1 MRTLC
6 NHPEA
11 GASKCL
17 LQTDGPRTGLLRSE
31 RTPDAG
37 EPPVGSG
44 HDFYCRF
51 RGHWRAILVELGVL
65 VRNDDEYIEE
75 IRVVRRKKDTYR
87 SKSSKSKD
95 FESDLLRSKA
105 TKNVAGPTESRRLN
119 EQELRERY
127 RGDPIVVTHAAS
139 SPRELTPSQ
148 QALADVIADAGSIVI
163 RELLVPLIRDVAA
176 PAAKAKLS
184 EFAARQRIRSIERAK
199 AKEKAPEAGLV
210 GLDVIDEVKF
220 APEAADLEVAEPS
233 IPITRSDLVLTQLQ
247 LKLAEEY
254 VAKQRWVVSHAEVTD
269 EDLSPTLE
277 HSLTRILD
285 GRADELDD
293 EEREAVAVFLQR
305 AGDAT
310 PSKPALPHQ
319 ARLRRVADEFLKV
332 PRRPRWPRQT
342 E

>member
-1 MRTLC
+1 M
-6 NHPEA
+6 
-11 GASKCL
+11 
-17 LQTDGPRTGLLRSE
+17 
-31 RTPDAG
+31 
-37 EPPVGSG
+37 
-44 HDFYCRF
+44 
-51 RGHWRAILVELGVL
+51 LVS
-65 VRNDDEYIEE
+65 NDDEYIEE

-105 TKNVAGPTESRRLN
+105 TKNVAGPTESRRLS
-119 EQELRERY
+119 EQELREKY
-127 RGDPIVVTHAAS
+127 QDNPIVIAHTAS
-139 SPRELTPSQ
+139 SQRELRAAQ
-148 QALADVIADAGSIVI
+148 QEIAHARTEFGITVI
-163 RELLVPLIRDVAA
+163 RELLIPLIRDVAA

-184 EFAARQRIRSIERAK
+184 DFAARQRIRSIERAK
-199 AKEKAPEAGLV
+199 ANETAPEADLV

-254 VAKQRWVVSHAEVTD
+254 VAKQRWLVSHAEVTD

-293 EEREAVAVFLQR
+293 EEREAVAVFLQW
-305 AGDAT
+305 ADNAT
-310 PSKPALPHQ
+310 PSKPALPHH